1 MRCQPAGLDYY
12 WKVQDGVTYV
22 VVLVQ
27 PVGWSYLI
35 LLHKVSLHRVAQ
47 HSGLSLGLL
56 SLSCVPAEGRQ
67 EGRCLLDDSLFT

>member
-1 MRCQPAGLDYY
+1 MFHCPQKCGEEFRQGLAECFMRRQPAGLDYD

-35 LLHKVSLHRVAQ
+35 LLHKVSLHIVAQ
-47 HSGLSLGLL
+47 H
-56 SLSCVPAEGRQ
+56 
-67 EGRCLLDDSLFT
+67 

>member
-1 MRCQPAGLDYY
+1 MRCQPAGLDYD

-35 LLHKVSLHRVAQ
+35 LLHKVSLHIVAQ
-47 HSGLSLGLL
+47 H
-56 SLSCVPAEGRQ
+56 
-67 EGRCLLDDSLFT
+67 